1 MKGNIVTAEQISNL
15 EIVTKSAALSRLSG
29 RISRET
35 LLACDLE
42 ADSLHHYQERVCL
55 IQISTQHESALVDP
69 LACSDLSALAPVMA
83 DPAIRKIFH
92 GADYD
97 IRSLHRDFGIE
108 VRNLFDT
115 MIACQFLGEREVGL
129 AAVLKKRFGAELDKR
144 YQKADWSKRPLSPGM
159 VEYAVKDTA
168 LLIAL
173 YGELVAELAA
183 AGRLAWVEEENE
195 LLSRVRASARDG
207 EMLSLRF
214 KGASRMDSRTL
225 AVLEELLRFRDA
237 RARQNDL
244 PPFKVLGAETLAE
257 LAHKKPAKSADL
269 SGVVGMTPKLI
280 DRYGNQLL
288 DAVARGMAL
297 PANRLPSYPRSPGP
311 VRNPC
316 HDRLLKQLKL
326 WRDGKSRSLGVD
338 AGLLAN
344 NTLLEALCLAAL
356 ENRDEL
362 ETLPMLKRW
371 QNEVF
376 GGELKELLIKA
387 WEQARTL

>member
-1 MKGNIVTAEQISNL
+1 
-15 EIVTKSAALSRLSG
+15 
-29 RISRET
+29 
-35 LLACDLE
+35 
-42 ADSLHHYQERVCL
+42 
-55 IQISTQHESALVDP
+55 
-69 LACSDLSALAPVMA
+69 
-83 DPAIRKIFH
+83 
-92 GADYD
+92 
-97 IRSLHRDFGIE
+97 
-108 VRNLFDT
+108 
-115 MIACQFLGEREVGL
+115 
-129 AAVLKKRFGAELDKR
+129 
-144 YQKADWSKRPLSPGM
+144 M

-195 LLSRVRASARDG
+195 LLSRVRASARNG

-225 AVLEELLRFRDA
+225 AVLEELLRFRDE

-257 LAHKKPAKSADL
+257 LAHKKPAKSVEL
-269 SGVVGMTPKLI
+269 SGIVGMTPKLL

-288 DAVARGMAL
+288 AAVASGMAL

-311 VRNPC
+311 VRNPH

-344 NTLLEALCLAAL
+344 NTLLEALCAAAL
-356 ENRDEL
+356 ENHDEL

-387 WEQARTL
+387 REQARTF